1 MPQNLLFRW
10 HVDVCLVNISLS
22 NWFAEWLDQITI
34 KHLELSYKEKLVQ
47 MNRTVF
53 VFDAYI
59 ITKMNAN
66 TG

>member
-22 NWFAEWLDQITI
+22 NWFAEWLDQIRI

-53 VFDAYI
+53 VFDAHI
-59 ITKMNAN
+59 ITKMDAN

>member
-1 MPQNLLFRW
+1 MPQNLFFCR
-10 HVDVCLVNISLS
+10 HEDVCLVNISLS

-59 ITKMNAN
+59 ITKMDAN

>member
-1 MPQNLLFRW
+1 M
-10 HVDVCLVNISLS
+10 DVCLVNISLS

-59 ITKMNAN
+59 ITKMDAN